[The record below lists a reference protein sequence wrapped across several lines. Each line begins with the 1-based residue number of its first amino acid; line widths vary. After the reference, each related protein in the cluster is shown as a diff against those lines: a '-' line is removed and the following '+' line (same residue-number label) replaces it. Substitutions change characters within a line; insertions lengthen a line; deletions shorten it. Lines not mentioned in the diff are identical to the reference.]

1 MTENNPFSHPD
12 LDKGFVAGEPI
23 LENDWFVDIAI
34 IVLLALSVGSFNTTK
49 PLTGLDD
56 LKERMGKV
64 NERMQTIEFP
74 KEVKLDEV

>member
-1 MTENNPFSHPD
+1 MTENNPFFHPD
-12 LDKGFVAGEPI
+12 LDKGFLAGEPFP
-23 LENDWFVDIAI
+23 ENDWFVDIAI

-56 LKERMGKV
+56 LKERMKKV

-74 KEVKLDEV
+74 KEVKLDEI